1 MRVGSTCFRR
11 TPYVPANATAA
22 PVEVGKDE
30 AFVDDTSFPSPALIV
45 NIELKNGSRV
55 VEYKRALAVD
65 QCELL

>member
-1 MRVGSTCFRR
+1 M
-11 TPYVPANATAA
+11 PANTTAA